1 MVSQSWIG
9 LRVTGL
15 SGVAVPP
22 PCLDHPLD
30 NTPPFFFFFQPTC
43 NPVILRVKNPIA
55 QPA

>member
-1 MVSQSWIG
+1 MSQSWIG

-15 SGVAVPP
+15 SGVVVPP